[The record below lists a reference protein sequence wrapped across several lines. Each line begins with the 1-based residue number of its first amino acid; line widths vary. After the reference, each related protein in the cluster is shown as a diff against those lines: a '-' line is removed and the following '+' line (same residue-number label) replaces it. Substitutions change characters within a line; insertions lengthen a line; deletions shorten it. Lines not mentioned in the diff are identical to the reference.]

1 MSCYVHREI
10 ASVGICK
17 SCGKAV
23 CPECAAAEAPA
34 LACATEQ
41 CADRVAQVR
50 WSARSDSECRGRPRP
65 DRADLCRYTQTL
77 L

>member
-50 WSARSDSECRGRPRP
+50 
-65 DRADLCRYTQTL
+65 
-77 L
+77 